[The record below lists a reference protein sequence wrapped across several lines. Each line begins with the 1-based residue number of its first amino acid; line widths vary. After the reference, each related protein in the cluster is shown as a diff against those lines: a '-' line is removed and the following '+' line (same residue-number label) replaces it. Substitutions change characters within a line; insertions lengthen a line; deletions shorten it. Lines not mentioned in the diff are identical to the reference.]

1 MSARFIT
8 LEGLDGAGKS
18 THAQWLAERLRAHGR
33 DVVLTREPGGTPLG
47 DRLRELLLHHAM
59 DLRTET
65 LLMFAARQEHLAQV
79 ILPGLA
85 AGKCVLCDRFTDA
98 TFAYQGSG
106 RGLSAAK
113 IETLEEWVQEGLQ
126 PDLTLFFDLSA
137 EAAQARRRA
146 AGMPL
151 DRFEQQDLGFHRRV
165 RDAYLARARANPARF
180 RIIDADQ
187 VLADVRKQLEES
199 ISIL

>member
-1 MSARFIT
+1 VSGRFIT

-18 THAQWLAERLRAHGR
+18 THAPWLAERLRAQGR
-33 DVVLTREPGGTPLG
+33 EVVLTREPGGTPLG
-47 DRLRELLLHHAM
+47 DRLRELLLHQAM

-79 ILPGLA
+79 ILPSLA

-98 TFAYQGSG
+98 TFAYQGRG
-106 RGLSAAK
+106 RGLPLAK

-126 PDLTLFFDLSA
+126 PELTFFFDLSA

-151 DRFEQQDLGFHRRV
+151 DRFEEQDLAFHRRV
-165 RDAYLARARANPARF
+165 RDAYLARARQNPARF
-180 RIIDADQ
+180 RIIDASGDF
-187 VLADVRKQLEES
+187 ADVRKRLEETLS
-199 ISIL
+199 TF